1 MSRTARWTLVFGV
14 LVLAGIVALLPVLRG
29 EDPAAPGASDVDSGE
44 LSEARQAARLPGC
57 PSGSGGSTVSN
68 DRESDDRDTSDTA
81 VVPKLRGVHARCLA
95 DGERIDVGTALAGRT
110 TLVNLWATWC
120 GPCRE
125 ELPVLAAYAA
135 SDGAADVLAVQVDS
149 GEREGLEL
157 LAELGVRLPA
167 VHDGEGRGPIR
178 SALRAPQALPAS
190 YVIARDGQIRLIE
203 NPRVFSRVEQVRKA
217 VEAYA
222 ANGGRP

>member
-1 MSRTARWTLVFGV
+1 MSRTARWTLVLGV

-44 LSEARQAARLPGC
+44 LAEARQAARLPGC
-57 PSGSGGSTVSN
+57 PSAPGGSAASG
-68 DRESDDRDTSDTA
+68 DQGASDAA

-95 DGERIDVGTALAGRT
+95 DGTRIDVGTALAGRT

-149 GEREGLEL
+149 GEREGLEM

-190 YVIARDGQIRLIE
+190 YVITRDGRIRLIE

-217 VEAYA
+217 VRAY
-222 ANGGRP
+222 GGTP